1 MQSTETLAGRL
12 VDTIA
17 QYGTCVVAFSA
28 GVDSTI
34 VAKAAALALGENATA
49 VTAVSPSLAS
59 GELEEAQEIAK
70 LIGIRHQV
78 IHTDEVS
85 KVDYQKN
92 GHDRCYHC
100 KTELYDHLETIAATF
115 PNCVVVNGTN
125 TDDLGDYRPGL
136 IAAEEHHVRSPMV
149 ECEINKDQVRAI
161 AAFWELPV
169 WNKPAMPCLSSR
181 IAYGV
186 EVTPER
192 LRMIDRAEKV
202 VREHGF
208 RELRVRYHDG
218 DLARIEVATEDVSRL
233 TEATLRNEIASQLKA
248 IGFRFVTIDMEGFRS
263 GNFNTLIPIEV
274 LQQKK
279 S

>member
-1 MQSTETLAGRL
+1 MLNAEKIANRL
-12 VDTIA
+12 IA
-17 QYGTCVVAFSA
+17 TMSDYGPCVVAFSA
-28 GVDSTI
+28 GVDSTV
-34 VAKAAALALGENATA
+34 VAKAATLALGEKATA

-59 GELEEAQEIAK
+59 GELEEAKEIAK
-70 LIGIRHQV
+70 LIGIQHQ
-78 IHTDEVS
+78 IIRTNEVS
-85 KVDYQKN
+85 KAAYQKN
-92 GHDRCYHC
+92 DHDRCYHC
-100 KTELYDHLETIAATF
+100 KTELYDQLDIIAEKF

-125 TDDLGDYRPGL
+125 LDDLGDYRPGL

-149 ECEINKDQVRAI
+149 ECEMNKEQVRAV

-169 WNKPAMPCLSSR
+169 WDKPAMPCLSSR

-192 LRMIDRAEKV
+192 LRMVDQAELV
-202 VREHGF
+202 VRQHGF

-218 DLARIEVATEDVSRL
+218 DLARIEVAKEDVSRL
-233 TEATLRNEIASQLKA
+233 CEESVRTEIALQLKE
-248 IGFRFVTIDMEGFRS
+248 IGFQFVTIDMDGFRS
-263 GNFNTLIPIEV
+263 GNLNTLIPVEV